1 MNVSFNMTHTW
12 AGDVV
17 VVLKAPNGKVLNL
30 DYFLTATGGTGATTG
45 FANTVISSAGSAS
58 LSSGSGTY
66 TGTFRPDARV
76 TPAAGFGPTGPTGFT
91 ANVDKFDSLYST
103 PNGAY
108 TLAMYDGFGGDA
120 GTLTR
125 WDLGITYEVGVPT
138 VPAVWTPIT
147 GLFVDSTLLTPY
159 AGQPLDT
166 VWANP
171 AASTTYSVT
180 LTSVGPDST
189 KVFANPSSITINDG
203 STGSPYPA
211 NIAVSGLPTAG
222 ATVKSVTI
230 TGLSQY
236 TVVTM

>member
-1 MNVSFNMTHTW
+1 M
-12 AGDVV
+12 D
-17 VVLKAPNGKVLNL
+17 
-30 DYFLTATGGTGATTG
+30 
-45 FANTVISSAGSAS
+45 
-58 LSSGSGTY
+58 
-66 TGTFRPDARV
+66 
-76 TPAAGFGPTGPTGFT
+76 PTGPTGFT

-171 AASTTYSVT
+171 AASYYIFCYCNQCWAGFYKSF
-180 LTSVGPDST
+180 S
-189 KVFANPSSITINDG
+189 NPSSITINDG

-211 NIAVSGLPTAG
+211 NIAVSGLPTA
-222 ATVKSVTI
+222 V
-230 TGLSQY
+230 LLFNQ
-236 TVVTM
+236 